1 MAGIWAGSAARSRSM
16 MFLAA
21 RSGTAVLP
29 TCSAGVAGQWV
40 AMSVIRRLA
49 TSGASGS
56 AWWTWTGTRR

>member
-16 MFLAA
+16 IPLPA
-21 RSGTAVLP
+21 RPGTAELP
-29 TCSAGVAGQWV
+29 TCSAGVAGQRV
-40 AMSVIRRLA
+40 AISAIRRLA